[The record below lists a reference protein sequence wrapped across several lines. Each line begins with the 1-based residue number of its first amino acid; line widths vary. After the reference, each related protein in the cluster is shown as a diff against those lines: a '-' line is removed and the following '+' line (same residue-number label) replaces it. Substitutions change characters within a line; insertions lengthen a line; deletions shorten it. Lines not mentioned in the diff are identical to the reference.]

1 MTPRVDRTTISL
13 MFAGLIAIIVV
24 ATSLQSYVPVEHRRF
39 VACASFTWVY
49 LMVCVARLRRE
60 HSSFAENRLAP
71 ISAATGVTIARGF
84 LIALVAGYALV
95 TVTAG
100 PARWAPGPLYLL
112 AALADRADGAL
123 ARRRGEVSAFGA
135 KLDVTT
141 DAVGLFVAPLVGVRW
156 GRLPPWYLVLA
167 CAYPAFRLAL
177 RMRRARGRPVFP
189 ERLERD
195 PRARF
200 FAGVQMSVVAA
211 ALFPVLPRAFTWTAA
226 TVAMFPTLA
235 LFANEWRLVTRSATD
250 GGAPAER
257 LDA

>member
-1 MTPRVDRTTISL
+1 
-13 MFAGLIAIIVV
+13 MFAGGTAIIVV
-24 ATSLQSYVPVEHRRF
+24 ATSLRSYVPVERWSF
-39 VACASFTWVY
+39 VACAGATWLY
-49 LMVCVARLRRE
+49 LMACVARLRRE
-60 HSSFAENRLAP
+60 HSSFAENRPAS
-71 ISAATGVTIARGF
+71 ISAATWVTIARGF
-84 LIALVAGYALV
+84 LIALVAGYAV
-95 TVTAG
+95 VPVTAG
-100 PARWAPGPLYLL
+100 PARWAPGVLYAL

-123 ARRRGEVSAFGA
+123 ARRRAEVSAVGA
-135 KLDVTT
+135 KLDVAT
-141 DAVGLFVAPLVGVRW
+141 DAVGLLVAPVVGVRW

-189 ERLERD
+189 ERLKRD

-226 TVAMFPTLA
+226 TLAMLPTLA
-235 LFANEWRLVTRSATD
+235 LFAKEWRLVTRSATD